1 MSVVY
6 LNGAYLDRDQAR
18 VSVLDRGFLF
28 GDGVYEV
35 IPAYAGRAFLL
46 DRHLERLA
54 RSLAAVGIEPPLQRG
69 QWRAIVD
76 TVLTRNGGGD
86 QSVYLQVTRGVAERE
101 HVLSAPV
108 PPTVLVMSRALPGGP
123 PAPVRAVTR
132 ADLRWDRCDIKAIAL
147 LANVMLRQ
155 DAAAA
160 GAYEAIMVRDGHLTE
175 GAASNVFVVSAG
187 RVCTPAHASELL
199 AGITRDVLV
208 ELLRGAGVPVHE
220 GVVSETQLHA
230 ADEIWLTSST
240 REVVPVIELDGRAI
254 GGGHPGPRWRQAWQL
269 YQACKAAAGAG
280 ASHEAHG

>member
-1 MSVVY
+1 M
-6 LNGAYLDRDQAR
+6 
-18 VSVLDRGFLF
+18 
-28 GDGVYEV
+28 
-35 IPAYAGRAFLL
+35 
-46 DRHLERLA
+46 
-54 RSLAAVGIEPPLQRG
+54 GIEPPLQCG
-69 QWRAIVD
+69 QWHAIVD

-86 QSVYLQVTRGVAERE
+86 QSVYVQVTRGVAERE

-108 PPTVLVMSRALPGGP
+108 TPTVLVMSRALPGGP

-187 RVCTPAHASELL
+187 RVCTPAHSSELL

-208 ELLRGAGVPVHE
+208 ELLRGAGVPVRE
-220 GVVSETQLHA
+220 GAVAEAQLHT

-240 REVVPVIELDGRAI
+240 REVLPVIELDGRAI
-254 GGGHPGPRWRQAWQL
+254 GGGRPGPRWRQAWQL
-269 YQACKAAAGAG
+269 YQACKAAGAG
-280 ASHEAHG
+280 AAHEAHG